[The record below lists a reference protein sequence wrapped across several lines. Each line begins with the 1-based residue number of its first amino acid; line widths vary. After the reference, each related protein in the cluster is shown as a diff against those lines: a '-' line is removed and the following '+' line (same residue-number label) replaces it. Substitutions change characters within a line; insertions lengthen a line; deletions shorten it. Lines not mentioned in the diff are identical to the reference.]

1 MLFSTRPE
9 RHLEADAV
17 AAWRSS
23 QMHAAVEADTEDG
36 NAALAGRAAGR
47 QGGRRATILL
57 RHVKGADIH
66 HGISSHKAS
75 AGGPLG
81 ILNSGR
87 PTGWVSKLLACV
99 RLIRIVPN

>member
-66 HGISSHKAS
+66 HSISSHKS
-75 AGGPLG
+75 FRMGPARYPEFGAADRLG
-81 ILNSGR
+81 VQI
-87 PTGWVSKLLACV
+87 AC
-99 RLIRIVPN
+99 RL